1 MPCARLAFPADWLI
15 AWNLDGNLKKLRLDI
30 LMVDRGLAESRDWA
44 QRLIR
49 AGEVRVNGQLIDAP
63 SKLFI
68 ADETLQIVVE
78 QPPKYVSR
86 GGQKLEG
93 ALDAFAI
100 NPDGLVCADVGSSTG
115 GFTDCLLQRG
125 AAKVYAIDVGRNQLH
140 WKIRNNPR
148 VHLME
153 AVNVRYLEDMP
164 EPIQLA
170 VIDVSFISLELV
182 LPRVFNWLTPAALN
196 ANSGVVALIKPQFEA
211 GRALVGKGGIVRDPA
226 VHQQVVERIQQFC
239 AQLGWQSCGLIESP
253 ILGTEG
259 NKEFL
264 IYLRRLG
271 E

>member
-1 MPCARLAFPADWLI
+1 
-15 AWNLDGNLKKLRLDI
+15 
-30 LMVDRGLAESRDWA
+30 MVDRGLAESRDWA

-63 SKLFI
+63 SKLFT

-93 ALDAFAI
+93 ALDAFNI
-100 NPDGLVCADVGSSTG
+100 IPDGLVCADVGSSTG

-153 AVNVRYLEDMP
+153 AVNVRYLD
-164 EPIQLA
+164 
-170 VIDVSFISLELV
+170 F
-182 LPRVFNWLTPAALN
+182 T
-196 ANSGVVALIKPQFEA
+196 
-211 GRALVGKGGIVRDPA
+211 
-226 VHQQVVERIQQFC
+226 
-239 AQLGWQSCGLIESP
+239 
-253 ILGTEG
+253 
-259 NKEFL
+259 
-264 IYLRRLG
+264 
-271 E
+271 